1 MKHFIV
7 VAILVIVCTFLVYTG
22 LTAIGLLPI
31 QASEQA
37 IVIDELFD
45 VHIALISFLFSLIMV
60 IMFYSLVVFRR
71 RKGEL
76 GDGAFI
82 KGNSGLEITWTLIP
96 FIIVVFLAYLGAYSL
111 GEIRRIDLTALQV
124 NVTAGQWYWQ
134 YQYPEYGIASTD
146 LYLPVDSQVSLD
158 MTSNDVIHSFWVPE
172 FRVKMDLVPGQVN
185 NLRITPTI
193 TGSYKV
199 RCAELCGASHAYM
212 EGNVFVV
219 EQSEFDAWVS
229 EQQSTVVIDPVLRG
243 QQLVQQYGCT
253 TCHSLD
259 GSSKIGPT
267 WKNLFGHQVTLD
279 DGSTIMADS
288 EYLIQS
294 ILEPNLHIVEGFPAN
309 VMPDFKDIL
318 DQTQVESIAAY
329 IESLK

>member
-1 MKHFIV
+1 MKHFFIV
-7 VAILVIVCTFLVYTG
+7 TILVILCTILVYIG
-22 LTAIGLLPI
+22 LNAIGLLPI

-37 IVIDELFD
+37 IAIDKLFD

-60 IMFYSLVVFRR
+60 ILLYSLIVFRR
-71 RKGEL
+71 RKGESEY
-76 GDGAFI
+76 GAYF
-82 KGNSGLEITWTLIP
+82 KGNSGLEVVWTLIP

-111 GEIRRIDLTALQV
+111 GEIRRIDLSALQV

-134 YQYPEYGIASTD
+134 YQYPEYGITSTD
-146 LYLPVDSQVSLD
+146 LYLPVNRQVSLQ

-185 NLRITPTI
+185 DLRITPTI
-193 TGSYKV
+193 VGSYKV
-199 RCAELCGASHAYM
+199 RCSELCGASHAYM
-212 EGNVFVV
+212 VGNVFVV
-219 EQSEFDAWVS
+219 EQTEFDAWVS
-229 EQQSTVVIDPVLRG
+229 EQQATVTIDPVLKG

-259 GSSKIGPT
+259 GSIKIGPT
-267 WKNLFGHQVTLD
+267 WKNLFGSQVKLD
-279 DGSTIMADS
+279 DGTTILADNA
-288 EYLIQS
+288 YLTQS
-294 ILEPNLHIVEGFPAN
+294 ITEPNLHMVEGFPSN
-309 VMPDFKDIL
+309 VMPNFGDIL